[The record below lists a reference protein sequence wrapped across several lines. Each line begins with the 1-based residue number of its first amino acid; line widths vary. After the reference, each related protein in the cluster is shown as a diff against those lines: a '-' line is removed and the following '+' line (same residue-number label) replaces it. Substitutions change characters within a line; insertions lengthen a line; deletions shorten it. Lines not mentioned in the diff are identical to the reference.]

1 MAVRSV
7 VTKVGREL
15 LFKRLFSYP
24 PPTKVFN
31 YIGVGSSDNPPSEDD
46 THLYAEFK
54 RLEASFTYTPN
65 GAKLSATF
73 ISDSDYVIREIG
85 IFDEPDIDTGNLF
98 ARAVID
104 PPIYIHNGEM
114 VVINYYLM
122 WVV

>member
-1 MAVRSV
+1 MAVMSV

-54 RLEASFTYTPN
+54 RVEASTEFYPDGVGIVASFT
-65 GAKLSATF
+65 A
-73 ISDSDYVIREIG
+73 DSDYVIRESG

-104 PPIYIHNGEM
+104 PPIYIHNGDD
-114 VVINYYLM
+114 VTIRWYLRLI
-122 WVV
+122 